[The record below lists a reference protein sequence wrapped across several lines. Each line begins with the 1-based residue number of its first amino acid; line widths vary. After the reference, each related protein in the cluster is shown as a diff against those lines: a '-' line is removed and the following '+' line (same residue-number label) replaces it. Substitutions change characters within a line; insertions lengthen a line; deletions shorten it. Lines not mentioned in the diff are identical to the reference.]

1 MDTVVAIPV
10 RDEAKRVGNC
20 LAALS
25 RQSVPHTHVV
35 VLLNNCSDGSAAVVR
50 ALPETSY
57 RLHTIECHLEGSA
70 ASAGIAR
77 GLAMHHAASLIGN
90 GVILTTDAD
99 GEVATDWIELNVEAI
114 ENGADAVCGRAVIDP
129 VEALFIPR
137 YLHDDD
143 AREIA
148 YGQIL
153 DQIRSIVLP
162 DPADPWPRHQEDSGA
177 SLAVTA
183 SMFRRVGGVPCI
195 PSGEDRA
202 LIESLRMID
211 ARVRHDPRIS
221 VVVSGRIEGRAGGG
235 MAETMRRRMI
245 QQDEF
250 VDDRIEPA
258 WPAFRRALFKKQLQL
273 LRRYPAGRRGF
284 AKLLGLAPSF
294 MAEAVAAPYFG
305 RGWSLIEKASP
316 LLSPRR
322 VRFVDLAQETAI
334 AQSILALVSD
344 RYAPELAAA

>member
-10 RDEAKRVGNC
+10 RDEAKRISNC

-25 RQSVPHTHVV
+25 GQSVPPNHVV
-35 VLLNNCSDGSAAVVR
+35 VLLNNCSDGTAAAVK
-50 ALPETSY
+50 AIPETSY
-57 RLHTIECHLEGSA
+57 QLHVLECQLAGST

-77 GLAMHHAASLIGN
+77 GLAMDHAASLIGN

-99 GEVATDWIELNVEAI
+99 GEVPANWIELNVDAI
-114 ENGADAVCGRAVIDP
+114 EKGADAVCGRAVIDP
-129 VEALFIPR
+129 IEAFFIPQH
-137 YLHDDD
+137 LHDDD
-143 AREIA
+143 AREVA

-153 DQIRSIVLP
+153 DQIRSIILP

-177 SLAVTA
+177 SLALTA
-183 SMFRRVGGVPCI
+183 SMFRRVGGVPCL

-211 ARVRHDPRIS
+211 ARVRHEPRIR

-250 VDDRIEPA
+250 VDERIEPA
-258 WPAFRRALFKKQLQL
+258 WPAFRRILLQKQLEL
-273 LRRYPAGRRGF
+273 LRRYPAGRHGS
-284 AKLLGLAPSF
+284 AGLFEVAPALV
-294 MAEAVAAPYFG
+294 AEAVTTPYFG
-305 RGWSLIEKASP
+305 RGWSLIEKVSP
-316 LLSPRR
+316 LLSPQR
-322 VRFVDLAQETAI
+322 VRFVDLPQETAI
-334 AQSILALVSD
+334 AQSILSLVSNV
-344 RYAPELAAA
+344 YAPQLAAA

>member
-10 RDEAKRVGNC
+10 RDEVKRIGNC

-25 RQSVPHTHVV
+25 SQSVPPSHVV
-35 VLLNNCSDGSAAVVR
+35 VLLNNCSDGTAAVIK

-57 RLHTIECHLEGSA
+57 RLHILEWQLAGSA

-77 GLAMHHAASLIGN
+77 GLAMHHAASLIGD

-99 GEVATDWIELNVEAI
+99 GEVPADWIELNVDAI
-114 ENGADAVCGRAVIDP
+114 EKGADAVCGRAVIDP
-129 VEALFIPR
+129 IEAFFIPQH
-137 YLHDDD
+137 LHDDD
-143 AREIA
+143 AREVA
-148 YGQIL
+148 YGEIL

-183 SMFRRVGGVPCI
+183 SIFRRVGGVPHL

-221 VVVSGRIEGRAGGG
+221 VVVSGRIEGRARGG
-235 MAETMRRRMI
+235 MAETMRRRML

-250 VDDRIEPA
+250 VDERIEPA
-258 WPAFRRALFKKQLQL
+258 WPAFRRILLMKQFEL
-273 LRRYPAGRRGF
+273 LRRYQAGRHGF
-284 AKLLGLAPSF
+284 AGLFEVAPSL
-294 MAEAVAAPYFG
+294 MAEAMTTPYFG
-305 RGWSLIEKASP
+305 RGWSVIEKASP

-322 VRFVDLAQETAI
+322 VRFADLPRETAI
-334 AQSILALVSD
+334 AQSILSLVSD
-344 RYAPELAAA
+344 VYAPELAAA

>member
-10 RDEAKRVGNC
+10 RDEAKRIGNC

-25 RQSVPHTHVV
+25 RQSLPPSHVV
-35 VLLNNCSDGSAAVVR
+35 VLLNNCSDGTAAVVK

-57 RLHTIECHLEGSA
+57 QLHILERQLAGSA

-77 GLAMHHAASLIGN
+77 GMSLHHAASLIRDGL
-90 GVILTTDAD
+90 ILTTDAD
-99 GEVATDWIELNVEAI
+99 GEVPADWIELNVDAI
-114 ENGADAVCGRAVIDP
+114 EKGADAVCGRAIIDP
-129 VEALFIPR
+129 IEAFFIPQH
-137 YLHDDD
+137 LHDDD
-143 AREIA
+143 AREVA
-148 YGQIL
+148 YVQIL

-162 DPADPWPRHQEDSGA
+162 DPADPWPRHQEESGA

-183 SMFRRVGGVPCI
+183 SIFRRIGGVPRL

-202 LIESLRMID
+202 LIASLRMID

-221 VVVSGRIEGRAGGG
+221 VVVSGRIEGRARGG

-250 VDDRIEPA
+250 VDERIEPA
-258 WPAFRRALFKKQLQL
+258 WPAFHRILLQKQLEL
-273 LRRYPAGRRGF
+273 LRRYPARRHGYS
-284 AKLLGLAPSF
+284 GLFQIAPAL
-294 MAEAVAAPYFG
+294 MAEAVSAAYFG
-305 RGWSLIEKASP
+305 RGWSLIEEASP

-322 VRFVDLAQETAI
+322 VRFVDLPHETASG
-334 AQSILALVSD
+334 QSILRLVSNV
-344 RYAPELAAA
+344 YTTELAAA